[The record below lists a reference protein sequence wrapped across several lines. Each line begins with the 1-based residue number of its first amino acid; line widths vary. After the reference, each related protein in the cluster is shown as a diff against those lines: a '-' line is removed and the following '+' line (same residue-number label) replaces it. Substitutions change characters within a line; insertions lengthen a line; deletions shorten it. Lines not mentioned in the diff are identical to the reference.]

1 MLGNRKGNMA
11 LKINSSFKYHP
22 TIEMEDVLPRI
33 VGRLTVL
40 YNQKEYKITGYL
52 DDRIRL
58 ILQDPQQ
65 PDCEIIVYLDKV
77 KPLLRKMDSMTNDE
91 KDYYQSLLDGVAD
104 HTKDVWEVTEWLNR
118 KLFDYKD
125 LIGKGLAE
133 EK

>member
-1 MLGNRKGNMA
+1 MA
-11 LKINSSFKYHP
+11 LKINSSFKYRP

-40 YNQKEYKITGYL
+40 YNQKEYKIIGYL

-65 PDCEIIVYLDKV
+65 PDCEIIVEMDQV
-77 KPLLRKMDSMTNDE
+77 KPLLRKMDSMTDKE
-91 KDYYQSLLDGVAD
+91 KERYQELLDGVASQ
-104 HTKDVWEVTEWLNR
+104 TTEIWEVTEWLNR

-125 LIGKGLAE
+125 LIGLGLAE